1 MIDDLLTWLSP
12 VKGASGTRTYTD
24 AALNRHPFSQKGVSM
39 QHVIVAGSTGLV
51 GSELIRQLKERSG
64 VRVTAL
70 VRRPC
75 GLSGPP
81 SVTEKIFDFA
91 SESAYAEIGTDTMPC
106 DVLLCAVGTTIR
118 KAGSRAAFVAIDRDI
133 PLRLAAALASNNPKA
148 VFGFV
153 SSIGADRPR
162 GFYLQTKAAVEAGL
176 AALGMPHVL
185 ARPSLL
191 LGERAESRPMEEL
204 MSNFLPSVFNL
215 GDLVGLKRA
224 LNRYRPIAATYVAR
238 ALLQQTLNH
247 GVSGRVLI
255 EGDAF
260 YKP

>member
-1 MIDDLLTWLSP
+1 
-12 VKGASGTRTYTD
+12 
-24 AALNRHPFSQKGVSM
+24 M

-51 GSELIRQLKERSG
+51 GSELIRQLKELSN

-75 GLSGPP
+75 GLSFPP
-81 SVTEKIFDFA
+81 QITERIFDFDSDRSY
-91 SESAYAEIGTDTMPC
+91 SEIATEAMPC
-106 DVLLCAVGTTIR
+106 DILLCAVGTTIR
-118 KAGSRAAFVAIDRDI
+118 KAGSRAAFEAIDRGI

-153 SSIGADRPR
+153 SSVGADRPR

-176 AALGMPHVL
+176 AALGVPHVL

-191 LGERAESRPMEEL
+191 MGERSESRPMEEL
-204 MSNFLPSVFNL
+204 MTHVLPSLFSL
-215 GDLVGLKRA
+215 GDQLGLKRA
-224 LNRYRPIAATYVAR
+224 LNRYRPVAATQVAR
-238 ALLQQTLNH
+238 ALLQETLNRD
-247 GVSGRVLI
+247 VRGRVVI
-255 EGDAF
+255 EGEAF